1 MQRTLLF
8 VLMSLALAGL
18 VCALPQIAGPAAREG
33 MATSGTYTLQK
44 GGGGSGP
51 GPAPGATS
59 PAAAVQPA
67 TSQPEPGDPTKNRD
81 AIKALRAQIA
91 SLADLAK
98 LVGDHEQMLKSN
110 STALVGKDGKGG
122 MQKTVNDCQK
132 NCDQASKK

>member
-1 MQRTLLF
+1 MDRAP
-8 VLMSLALAGL
+8 VRPPGL
-18 VCALPQIAGPAAREG
+18 RPRPPPCSPLPVSRKQ
-33 MATSGTYTLQK
+33 
-44 GGGGSGP
+44 
-51 GPAPGATS
+51 
-59 PAAAVQPA
+59 
-67 TSQPEPGDPTKNRD
+67 GDPTKNRD

-132 NCDQASKK
+132 NCDKASKK